1 MKKYLFL
8 IITLTN
14 LVSFSQTNSSVR
26 DNWDFVFYLIGNNMT
41 NEAMT
46 LLDNLGTN
54 NDSINFLRGYTYYS
68 SKDFNKAIE
77 NFSLLTLNS
86 NLYTESLFLSSY
98 SNAILNNFEQSQ
110 IDLNKILTKDPKIIN
125 LKNFSL
131 SAISLLRRDN
141 ESFDFYSNQVDSTD
155 FLFSEEMKNLKSI
168 KNDIDTYKSKS
179 KLLAGGLSAIIPGL
193 GKVYAGNTGEGISSF
208 LICGSLMAVT
218 AENWYRKGLTNW
230 RTLLFGC
237 ISTVFY
243 VGNIY
248 GSIVSVKVNYEN
260 FYERNQLQILYNIN
274 IPLRNKF
281 RH

>member
-41 NEAMT
+41 NEAIT

-110 IDLNKILTKDPKIIN
+110 IDLNKILTKDQKIIN

-208 LICGSLMAVT
+208 LICGSLMVVT

-248 GSIVSVKVNYEN
+248 GSIVSIKVNYKN